1 MGLQASLVVA
11 LMPTLI
17 VQQGHCYRRTGA
29 TGTEGEQ
36 QYATLVA
43 DACRRL
49 LHGRGGWTVRPTLA
63 DVNDYRADAFVAVHC
78 DGSLNPTARGA
89 SVGYRTPEGQAL
101 GQSWKRA
108 YAARGW
114 AGGFRP
120 DNYTAALSGYYG
132 TRNAVAAGT
141 RRAVIL
147 ECGFLTSP
155 DDRALLTG
163 SLGPARVALAIGD
176 ALSIPHGWDDAEDDN
191 HHTEEKLMLVRAQID
206 GKTVTA
212 IYSGGVLTGLGSS
225 EEIGNLTEA
234 LGQTPAWIEGGT
246 FAELDRKSKQL
257 IGDVA
262 RPADSDDTGSGA

>member
-1 MGLQASLVVA
+1 
-11 LMPTLI
+11 MPVLI

-36 QYATLVA
+36 AYATLVA

-49 LHGRGGWTVRPTLA
+49 LTHGGWRINTTLA
-63 DVNDYRADAFVAVHC
+63 DENDYRGDAFVAVHC
-78 DGSLNPTARGA
+78 DGSTNPTARGA
-89 SVGYRTPEGQAL
+89 SVGYRTPEGQQL
-101 GQSWKRA
+101 GQAWKRA

-132 TRNAVAAGT
+132 TRNAVSAGT

-163 SLGPARVALAIGD
+163 PMGVERVALAIGD
-176 ALSIPHGWDDAEDDN
+176 ALGIPHGWNDPADDT
-191 HHTEEKLMLVRAQID
+191 HTEETPMLVKAAID
-206 GKTVTA
+206 GRTVTA
-212 IYSGGVLTGLGSS
+212 LYSGGVLTGLGDP
-225 EEIGNLTEA
+225 EEITNLAHA
-234 LGQTPAWIEGGT
+234 LNQTPAWINPAT
-246 FAELDRKSKQL
+246 FRELDRKSKQL

-262 RPADSDDTGSGA
+262 GPASGTGA